1 MAKFS
6 VSINLLENKVK
17 TLDLIVSWALTI
29 GRALVIVVELVALGA
44 FLYRFSLDN
53 QLQDLRSKIK
63 QEQAIVVYQKDS
75 ESKYRNL
82 QDRLALISSVSKDST
97 KNLKIFKDIVA
108 LAPNGF
114 TFKSLDLSEEK
125 VQLEASVNSVIALS
139 GFIDRLK
146 AYAPVDSISLD
157 KIQNDTANATITV
170 GITAI
175 FKKQGG
181 INAPAN

>member
-6 VSINLLENKVK
+6 ASINLLENKSK
-17 TLDLIVSWALTI
+17 TLDLVVAWALTI
-29 GRALVIVVELVALGA
+29 GRVLVIIVELVALGA

-53 QLQDLRSKIK
+53 QLQGLQTKIK

-82 QDRLALISSVSKDST
+82 QERLALISSVSKDSV
-97 KNLKIFKDIVA
+97 KNLKIFKDIVV

-114 TFKSLDLSEEK
+114 IFKTLDLSEEK
-125 VQLEASVNSVIALS
+125 AQLEANVNSVIALS
-139 GFIDRLK
+139 SFIDKLK
-146 AYAPVDSISLD
+146 AYPPVDSVSLD

-170 GITAI
+170 GITVI

-181 INAPAN
+181 INALSN

>member
-1 MAKFS
+1 MAKLS
-6 VSINLLENKVK
+6 ASINLLENKDK
-17 TLDLIVSWALTI
+17 TIELIISWALTI

-53 QLQDLRSKIK
+53 QLQDLRTKIK

-82 QDRLALISSVSKDST
+82 QDRLALISSVSKDSVQS
-97 KNLKIFKDIVA
+97 LKIFKDIVA

-114 TFKSLDLSEEK
+114 TFKIFDVSAGK
-125 VQLEASVNSVIALS
+125 AQLEANTNSVIVLS
-139 GFIDRLK
+139 GFIDKLK
-146 AYAPVDSISLD
+146 AYPLVDNVSLD

-175 FKKQGG
+175 FKGQGG
-181 INAPAN
+181 KNALTN

>member
-1 MAKFS
+1 MAKLS
-6 VSINLLENKVK
+6 ASINLLENKSK

-29 GRALVIVVELVALGA
+29 GRALVIIVELVALGA

-53 QLQDLRSKIK
+53 QLQDLRTKIK

-82 QDRLALISSVSKDST
+82 QDRLALISSVSKDSV

-114 TFKSLDLSEEK
+114 TFKILDLSQEK
-125 VQLEASVNSVIALS
+125 AQLEANANSVIALS
-139 GFIDRLK
+139 GFIDKLK
-146 AYAPVDSISLD
+146 TYPLIDNVSLD

-170 GITAI
+170 GITAT
-175 FKKQGG
+175 FKKKGG
-181 INAPAN
+181 INASVN